1 MRFYS
6 LILRDKQQDPPAAF
20 CDRCGSE
27 LYAGDTLYLLG
38 GLRLCGECVEDAF
51 LAMTTIQKA
60 RLLGAVPVPASEDRP
75 ERQRERIHQVPQA
88 AEDGPGALPHR

>member
-6 LILRDKQQDPPAAF
+6 LILRDKQQDPPTAF

-27 LYAGDTLYLLG
+27 QYAGDTLYLLG
-38 GLRLCGECVEDAF
+38 SSRVCGGCVEDKF
-51 LAMTTIQKA
+51 LEMTTIQKA
-60 RLLGAVPVPASEDRP
+60 RLLGAEPVPASEGRP
-75 ERQRERIHQVPQA
+75 ERLRERIHQVPQA